1 MSSTA
6 ASDHALRLVGAGGSE
21 HSNALRLFVEE
32 IQQAEDEL
40 IHKIE
45 KPSLTEIFNALDS
58 ATGWAEAF
66 SKRQPEYNE
75 AADRCVQS
83 LRQIG
88 LELQTACRMDTHSE
102 SSRQAITTDAAL
114 YDVVACLTRARAYA
128 SFVSERQLEHTI
140 PLRRFRDGVQ
150 RIQLELVENVDSVY
164 IQRRMQDSEAGARAK
179 GGENLDCHELSRK
192 DCRTL

>member
-1 MSSTA
+1 MRTIAPTLHNILMSSTA

-21 HSNALRLFVEE
+21 HNNALRLFVEE
-32 IQQAEDEL
+32 VQQAEDEL

-66 SKRQPEYNE
+66 GKWQPEYSE
-75 AADRCVQS
+75 AADRCVQN

-102 SSRQAITTDAAL
+102 SSRQGITSDAAL

-150 RIQLELVENVDSVY
+150 RIQLELLENVDSVY
-164 IQRRMQDSEAGARAK
+164 IQRRKQDSEAGVRAK
-179 GGENLDCHELSRK
+179 GERES
-192 DCRTL
+192 